1 MFSGRKV
8 KNVIKKY
15 WKMGLSCFYYISES
29 SSFHSNSWKTM
40 QYLNAFIFKIVKFWK
55 SIIKKTKHLTKKT
68 FALHI
73 QSFEKYTTQ
82 TFGCKTATMELCN
95 KISQLSLVKIISKK
109 QLFFKVELGLK
120 HHSKSLL
127 KIAKK
132 KSVSWS
138 QFLFT
143 INFRCSIQI

>member
-1 MFSGRKV
+1 M
-8 KNVIKKY
+8 
-15 WKMGLSCFYYISES
+15 
-29 SSFHSNSWKTM
+29 
-40 QYLNAFIFKIVKFWK
+40 
-55 SIIKKTKHLTKKT
+55 TKKT

-132 KSVSWS
+132 KKKKN
-138 QFLFT
+138 QPPGHNFFLPSALGVVYKYKKIDILFLKLGFT
-143 INFRCSIQI
+143 PCKAEQPL